1 MQLSRE
7 ESELCNFSPA
17 EVILYY
23 MVYPQQ
29 LIRDATDQGR
39 DVMEYFNDAYQTA
52 IEYMLNKNSI

>member
-7 ESELCNFSPA
+7 ESELCSFSPA
-17 EVILYY
+17 EIALYY

-52 IEYMLNKNSI
+52 IEYMLNKYSS

>member
-1 MQLSRE
+1 MQLSQE
-7 ESELCNFSPA
+7 IADLCSYSPA

-39 DVMEYFNDAYQTA
+39 DVMEYFNDAYQKA
-52 IEYMLNKNSI
+52 IEYMLIKNSI